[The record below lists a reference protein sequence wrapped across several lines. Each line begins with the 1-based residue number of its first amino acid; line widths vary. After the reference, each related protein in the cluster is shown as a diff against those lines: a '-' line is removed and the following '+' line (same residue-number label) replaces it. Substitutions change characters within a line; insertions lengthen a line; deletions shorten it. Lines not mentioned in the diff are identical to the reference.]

1 MSIRHKIALA
11 VGTGTFALASLTSK
25 GYDPSPIST
34 RRAFRRASAQC
45 GEGADAG
52 AELSRWVYSQ
62 ERKISQL
69 EQIPLK

>member
-1 MSIRHKIALA
+1 VSIRHKIALA
-11 VGTGTFALASLTSK
+11 VGTGAFALASLAVAHFE

-69 EQIPLK
+69 G